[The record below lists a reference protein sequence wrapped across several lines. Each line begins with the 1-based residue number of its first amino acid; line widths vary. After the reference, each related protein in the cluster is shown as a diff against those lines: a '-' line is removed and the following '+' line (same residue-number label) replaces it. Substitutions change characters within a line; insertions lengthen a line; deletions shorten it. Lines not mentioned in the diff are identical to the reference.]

1 MIRTVFWLWYSIGAL
16 LLIFFSVPQGLQFSN
31 GLFLVFY
38 AVYAGE
44 LIIKGHVQTYMADQS
59 VIFPRQLKPFPFL
72 LSAALIWTCG
82 MGVEWLGVHTGHL
95 FGSYSYSDILGPLVY
110 GVPVTLG
117 FAWIAVVGNAVL
129 LSRDFG
135 QSGWRLLLLRAAQ
148 VGFWTVLLD
157 LVLDPVAHARGF
169 WTWGD
174 GGGFY
179 GVPWSNFAGW
189 LIAGS
194 LLSFFVPA
202 VRISPKTV
210 RLGTRLYQAVLMM
223 FGLVGLREGLPL
235 CIIIAGI
242 GAVLAEGSLR
252 YARSGQI
259 VKL

>member
-1 MIRTVFWLWYSIGAL
+1 MVRTVFWVWYAIGAL

-38 AVYAGE
+38 AVYAAE
-44 LIIKGHVQTYMADQS
+44 VIVKGFERPFVADQS
-59 VIFPRQLKPFPFL
+59 VIYSQQLRPLRL
-72 LSAALIWTCG
+72 LISAALIWTGG
-82 MGVEWLGVHTGHL
+82 MAVEWFGVHTGHL
-95 FGSYSYSDILGPLVY
+95 FGSYGYSDILGPLLY
-110 GVPVTLG
+110 GVPATLG
-117 FAWIAVVGNAVL
+117 FAWIAVVCNAVL
-129 LSRDFG
+129 LCRDFG
-135 QSGWRLLLLRAAQ
+135 QSGWRLMLLRAVQ

-179 GVPWSNFAGW
+179 GVPVSNFIGW

-194 LLSFFVPA
+194 LLSLFIPA
-202 VRISPKTV
+202 VRLSGRAV
-210 RLGTRLYQAVLMM
+210 RRGTRLYQAVIIM

-235 CIIIAGI
+235 CVIIAGI

-252 YARSGQI
+252 YAGSGQI
-259 VKL
+259 PKL

>member
-1 MIRTVFWLWYSIGAL
+1 MVRTVFWVWYAIGAL

-38 AVYAGE
+38 AVYAAE
-44 LIIKGHVQTYMADQS
+44 LIVKGFERPFVADQS
-59 VIFPRQLKPFPFL
+59 VIYQKQLRPLRL
-72 LSAALIWTCG
+72 LVSAALIWTGG
-82 MGVEWLGVHTGHL
+82 MAVEWFGVHTGHL
-95 FGSYSYSDILGPLVY
+95 FGSYEYSDILGPRLY

-117 FAWIAVVGNAVL
+117 FAWIAVVCNAVL
-129 LSRDFG
+129 LCRDFG
-135 QSGWRLLLLRAAQ
+135 QSGWRLMLLRAVQ

-179 GVPWSNFAGW
+179 GVPVSNFIGW

-194 LLSFFVPA
+194 LLSLFIPA
-202 VRISPKTV
+202 VRLSGRAV
-210 RLGTRLYQAVLMM
+210 RRGTRLYQAVIIM

-235 CIIIAGI
+235 CIIIASI

-259 VKL
+259 PKL